1 MKTTPTT
8 AINNLLIDYNKKIDY
23 LNSQIAYNQ
32 KLIETDKA
40 TISSFKEKI
49 NILHEVLNEL
59 NVLTGNDTTA
69 PKVTKDI
76 SQLKFNDITP
86 RGQFNTTTSP
96 IKPLTEDQIKSLN
109 TIHNPY
115 QQNSSKVLEDALK
128 SLEATIDKDS
138 YYLIDIK
145 YNDEAKWPMDM

>member
-8 AINNLLIDYNKKIDY
+8 AVNNLLIDYNKKIDY

-40 TISSFKEKI
+40 TISLFKEKI
-49 NILHEVLNEL
+49 NTLHEVLNEL
-59 NVLTGNDTTA
+59 NVLTSNDTTA

-76 SQLKFNDITP
+76 SQLKLSDITP
-86 RGQFNTTTSP
+86 RGQCNAINNP
-96 IKPLTEDQIKSLN
+96 IKPLTEEQIKKFSETFN
-109 TIHNPY
+109 KQN
-115 QQNSSKVLEDALK
+115 NSSKVLEDALK

-138 YYLIDIK
+138 YYLIDVK
-145 YNDEAKWPMDM
+145 YNDEAKWPMDL